1 MERVGDGEAILA
13 NARLITVLIFFT
25 LFLSCIPITP
35 FNMDI
40 QYNTERE
47 RERERVR
54 VKKESKLCVFLKTLP
69 CFASSL

>member
-40 QYNTERE
+40 QYNTQRERE
-47 RERERVR
+47 RERERR
-54 VKKESKLCVFLKTLP
+54 RKANCV
-69 CFASSL
+69 CF